1 MCVCVCVRGAYA
13 RISFTKIIWQFQWQD
28 KVHATGHIGRE
39 STHGD
44 CGHGCVC
51 FPRPLPL
58 MSAPNCE
65 VSSVHDN
72 LLFIEKACIFTIR

>member
-1 MCVCVCVRGAYA
+1 MLEFHLLKLFGNFSGR
-13 RISFTKIIWQFQWQD
+13 TKYMPLD
-28 KVHATGHIGRE
+28 TLAAK